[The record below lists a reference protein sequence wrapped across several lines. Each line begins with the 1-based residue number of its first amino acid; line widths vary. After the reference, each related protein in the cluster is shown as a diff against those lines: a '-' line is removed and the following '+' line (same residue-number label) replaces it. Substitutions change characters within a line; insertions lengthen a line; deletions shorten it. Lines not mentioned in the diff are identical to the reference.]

1 MKIVYL
7 LKLLDPDIKK
17 VSEGML
23 YPGIRAINVMLLSA
37 SHQHA
42 SLMGTE

>member
-1 MKIVYL
+1 MNIVYL
-7 LKLLDPDIKK
+7 SKLLDPDIKK

-23 YPGIRAINVMLLSA
+23 YPDILTINVMLHSA